1 MKISQQSVQP
11 DDIAGISVM
20 VSEIMV
26 LQETSKPFDTP
37 FPSSYGSTGR
47 IRLFYLTMT
56 ALFQLN
62 AFKSCS

>member
-26 LQETSKPFDTP
+26 LRETNKPFDTP

-47 IRLFYLTMT
+47 IRLFYLTI
-56 ALFQLN
+56 
-62 AFKSCS
+62 

>member
-26 LQETSKPFDTP
+26 LRETNKPFDTP
-37 FPSSYGSTGR
+37 FPSSYRSTGR
-47 IRLFYLTMT
+47 VRLFLSQNDCLVSTER
-56 ALFQLN
+56 L
-62 AFKSCS
+62 